1 MVYAEPTVRKR
12 FSIGKKKYRD
22 SHDKDI
28 KIFDQVMFNLPFNVL
43 TIYLNIGLIN
53 IKLIFP

>member
-12 FSIGKKKYRD
+12 FSIGQKKYRD

-28 KIFDQVMFNLPFNVL
+28 KIFD
-43 TIYLNIGLIN
+43 
-53 IKLIFP
+53 K